1 MIDYS
6 LGLTYNAIMEKL
18 GEEIRAA
25 RQSLKL
31 TAKDLANKIGV
42 DPTYIT
48 YIEKHG
54 KIPSPAVMKKIE
66 DALGDPMLSTIY
78 LQAKYPEVCKEFEEG
93 QKNVADEF
101 LKNIKNALKN
111 HKTSEEKKEIKRQL
125 EEYKTKLREIVKGFL
140 NTIVKLE
147 DMEKSLDLKNTPHL
161 KDKTKVN
168 FTA

>member
-1 MIDYS
+1 
-6 LGLTYNAIMEKL
+6 MEKL
-18 GEEIRAA
+18 GEEIKAA

-66 DALGDPMLSTIY
+66 DVLGDPMLSTIY

-93 QKNVADEF
+93 QQNIADEF
-101 LKNIKNALKN
+101 LRNIRNALKN
-111 HKTSEEKKEIKRQL
+111 HKTPEEKKEIKIRL
-125 EEYKTKLREIVKGFL
+125 EKFKDKIQEIVKKFAK
-140 NTIVKLE
+140 TMEKLE
-147 DMEKSLDLKNTPHL
+147 DMEESLNLKNTPEQ
-161 KDKTKVN
+161 KK
-168 FTA
+168 

>member
-6 LGLTYNAIMEKL
+6 VNLTYNTTMGKL
-18 GEEIRAA
+18 GEEIRTR

-54 KIPSPAVMKKIE
+54 KFPSPAVMKKIE
-66 DALGDPMLSTIY
+66 ETLEDPMLGSIY
-78 LQAKYPEVCKEFEEG
+78 LKTKYPEVCKEFEEG
-93 QKNVADEF
+93 EKNIADEF
-101 LKNIKNALKN
+101 LRSIRNALKN
-111 HKTSEEKKEIKRQL
+111 HKTSEEKKEIKKRL
-125 EEYKTKLREIVKGFL
+125 EEYKAKLREIVNRFS

-147 DMEKSLDLKNTPHL
+147 DMEKSLDLKNTPEQKSKS
-161 KDKTKVN
+161 KD
-168 FTA
+168 

>member
-66 DALGDPMLSTIY
+66 DVLGDPMLSTIY

-93 QKNVADEF
+93 QQNIADEF
-101 LKNIKNALKN
+101 LRNIRNALKN
-111 HKTSEEKKEIKRQL
+111 HKTPEEKKEIKIRL
-125 EEYKTKLREIVKGFL
+125 EKFKDKIQEIVKKFVKTMG
-140 NTIVKLE
+140 KLE
-147 DMEKSLDLKNTPHL
+147 DMEKSLDLKNTPEQKNKS
-161 KDKTKVN
+161 KD
-168 FTA
+168 

>member
-6 LGLTYNAIMEKL
+6 VGLIYTVIMEKL
-18 GEEIRAA
+18 GEEIKAA

-66 DALGDPMLSTIY
+66 DVLGDPMLSTIY

-93 QKNVADEF
+93 QQNIADEF
-101 LKNIKNALKN
+101 LRNIRNALKN
-111 HKTSEEKKEIKRQL
+111 HKTPEEKKEIKIRL
-125 EEYKTKLREIVKGFL
+125 EKFKDKIQEIVKKFAK
-140 NTIVKLE
+140 TMEKLE
-147 DMEKSLDLKNTPHL
+147 DMEESLNLKNTPEQ
-161 KDKTKVN
+161 KK
-168 FTA
+168 

>member
-1 MIDYS
+1 
-6 LGLTYNAIMEKL
+6 MEKL
-18 GEEIRAA
+18 GEEIKAA

-93 QKNVADEF
+93 QQNIADEF
-101 LKNIKNALKN
+101 LRNIRNALKN
-111 HKTSEEKKEIKRQL
+111 HKTPEEKKEIKIRL
-125 EEYKTKLREIVKGFL
+125 EKFKDKIQEIVKKFAK
-140 NTIVKLE
+140 TMEKLE
-147 DMEKSLDLKNTPHL
+147 DMEESLNLKNTPEQKNKS
-161 KDKTKVN
+161 KD
-168 FTA
+168 

>member
-6 LGLTYNAIMEKL
+6 VNSIYNKTMEKL
-18 GEEIRAA
+18 GEEIRAR

-31 TAKDLANKIGV
+31 TAKDLAKRIGV

-54 KIPSPAVMKKIE
+54 KFPSPAVMKKIE
-66 DALGDPMLSTIY
+66 DTLEDPMLGSIY
-78 LQAKYPEVCKEFEEG
+78 LKTKYPEVCKEFEEG

-101 LKNIKNALKN
+101 LRSIKNTLKN
-111 HKTSEEKKEIKRQL
+111 HKTPEEKKEIKKRL
-125 EEYKTKLREIVKGFL
+125 EEYKAKLREIVKGFL

-147 DMEKSLDLKNTPHL
+147 DMEKSLDLKNTPEQ
-161 KDKTKVN
+161 KNKS
-168 FTA
+168 